1 MSKGGNK
8 PWRLKVRSACLS
20 NLQALRKM
28 SVGQYVAD
36 AIIIL
41 GSIDIVLSEV
51 DR

>member
-1 MSKGGNK
+1 
-8 PWRLKVRSACLS
+8 
-20 NLQALRKM
+20 M

-36 AIIIL
+36 AILVL

>member
-1 MSKGGNK
+1 
-8 PWRLKVRSACLS
+8 
-20 NLQALRKM
+20 LQALREM